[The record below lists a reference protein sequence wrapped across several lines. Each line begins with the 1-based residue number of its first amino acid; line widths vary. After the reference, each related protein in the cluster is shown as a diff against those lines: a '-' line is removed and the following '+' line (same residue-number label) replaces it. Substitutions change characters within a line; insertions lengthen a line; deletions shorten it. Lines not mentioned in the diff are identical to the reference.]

1 MLQVIQIIQ
10 IVTVVMKVSINRVGD
25 ISGEPPTNK
34 ATNTQVA
41 SKLANLLE
49 GLTFPATKEKIKDH
63 VNRKSPTMGN
73 RINDVFEAIQN
84 NLEDGISYDSVYE
97 IEQASS
103 RTCEKKRG
111 LTIIIFQNFTGS

>member
-1 MLQVIQIIQ
+1 MSYVSSDPNY
-10 IVTVVMKVSINRVGD
+10 TDRDSNNESSINRVGD
-25 ISGEPPTNK
+25 ISGEPPTNE

-49 GLTFPATKEKIKDH
+49 GLIFPATKEKIKDH

-84 NLEDGISYDSVYE
+84 NLEDGISYNTVYE
-97 IEQASS
+97 IEQAGLV
-103 RTCEKKRG
+103 KKREV
-111 LTIIIFQNFTGS
+111 